1 MLLLH
6 VYPLRRRSGRTVTT
20 KRGLWMKYPA
30 RGKRWVRHGVE
41 HKGMVKRVS

>member
-6 VYPLRRRSGRTVTT
+6 VYPLRRQVTVTT